1 MAADRA
7 MRASDQDR
15 ESAAELLR
23 QAYIEG
29 RLSRE
34 ELDERAAAVYSA
46 TTWGDLRDLTAD
58 LPPAPARTGLPA
70 DIVASRRA
78 PRSTQRRVAGKMI
91 WTVVLPLAAGLA
103 WPFSPVAVWLATIV
117 ISTGLLMGVLF
128 DR

>member
-29 RLSRE
+29 RLSRG
-34 ELDERAAAVYSA
+34 ELDERAASVYSA
-46 TTWGDLRDLTAD
+46 ATWGDLRDLTAD
-58 LPPAPARTGLPA
+58 LPPPPPRTGLPA

-78 PRSTQRRVAGKMI
+78 PRSAERRVAGKMI

-117 ISTGLLMGVLF
+117 ISTGLLMGLLF